1 MAIKVA
7 KPGAGN
13 DGVADPIGEN
23 CCDHDPQKQR
33 PAPSLP
39 FERASVCILGQGIGR
54 DSVRHDGPQREQF
67 GPDQKLIANDDS
79 WHVFS
84 LVLDLPIFR

>member
-1 MAIKVA
+1 MTFERVLREVKA
-7 KPGAGN
+7 KYVLGL
-13 DGVADPIGEN
+13 
-23 CCDHDPQKQR
+23 KQS

-39 FERASVCILGQGIGR
+39 FEHDSVRILGQGIGR

-67 GPDQKLIANDDS
+67 GPHQKLIANDDS

-84 LVLDLPIFR
+84 LMLDLPIFL